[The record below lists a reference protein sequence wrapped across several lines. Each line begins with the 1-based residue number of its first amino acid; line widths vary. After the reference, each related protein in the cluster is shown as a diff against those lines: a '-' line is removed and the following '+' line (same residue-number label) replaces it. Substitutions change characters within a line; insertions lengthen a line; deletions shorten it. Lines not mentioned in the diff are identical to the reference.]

1 MINIENFL
9 EKYIKLDEK
18 VIIACSS
25 WPDSMFLLH
34 KILETK
40 YKKNLIVCYFNHKTR
55 YWTEIE
61 ESFIKDIWK
70 KLWFIVETDFANIK
84 EINKYW
90 NSKSFEELAREKRYE
105 FLNKI
110 KKKYKANLILTAHH
124 LDDKIETFLFNL
136 SRWSKLSW
144 LINMSEKSGF
154 ILRPLINIKKSEILN
169 YLKENNLEYKIDE
182 TNFDTEITR
191 NYLRYE
197 IIPKFE
203 KLNKNYKENI
213 SKTLDYFKELKDF
226 IDEEVM
232 KFLDKNNNFFYIEE
246 FNNLSDFLQ
255 KEVIRYIY
263 HISNW
268 KSTIWLSEA
277 NIKEIIRFINW
288 KNNKTIKE
296 INKLKMKKEN
306 KIIVY

>member
-1 MINIENFL
+1 
-9 EKYIKLDEK
+9 
-18 VIIACSS
+18 
-25 WPDSMFLLH
+25 
-34 KILETK
+34 
-40 YKKNLIVCYFNHKTR
+40 
-55 YWTEIE
+55 
-61 ESFIKDIWK
+61 
-70 KLWFIVETDFANIK
+70 
-84 EINKYW
+84 
-90 NSKSFEELAREKRYE
+90 
-105 FLNKI
+105 
-110 KKKYKANLILTAHH
+110 
-124 LDDKIETFLFNL
+124 
-136 SRWSKLSW
+136 
-144 LINMSEKSGF
+144 MSEKSGF

-263 HISNW
+263 HISN
-268 KSTIWLSEA
+268 
-277 NIKEIIRFINW
+277 
-288 KNNKTIKE
+288 
-296 INKLKMKKEN
+296 
-306 KIIVY
+306 